1 MINYYFDNTNEL
13 KPYTHQLDANDD
25 TLPPDNALRVKP
37 EFKEGFHPC
46 EKNGEWLLVEDHRDK
61 TVYNI
66 ETQESYRVEYLG
78 TIKEGFTLLEPFK
91 FSRWNGEKWVLD
103 EDEQTTF
110 KIKQNKSLKNSLLN
124 EANENISILQD
135 AIDLDMSEDGDEER
149 LKSWKKYRILL
160 NRIDVSDIN
169 VIFPEKPQLS

>member
-13 KPYTHQLDANDD
+13 KPFTHELEANDD
-25 TLPPDNALRVKP
+25 TLPPDNALRIAP
-37 EFKEGFHPC
+37 EFKDGHWPC
-46 EKNGEWLLVEDHRDK
+46 EKNGEWIQIEDHRDK

-66 ETQESYRVEYLG
+66 ETQEASKVDYLG
-78 TIKEGFTLLEPFK
+78 PIKEGFTMMEPSQ
-91 FSRWNGEKWVLD
+91 FSKWNGEKWVLD
-103 EDEQTTF
+103 ENEEKAF

-169 VIFPEKPQLS
+169 VIFPVKPQ

>member
-46 EKNGEWLLVEDHRDK
+46 EKDGGWHLVEDHRDK

-66 ETQESYRVEYLG
+66 ETQESSRVEYLG
-78 TIKEGFTLLEPFK
+78 SIKEEFTLLEPFK

-103 EDEQTTF
+103 EEEQNVF
-110 KIKQNKSLKNSLLN
+110 KIKQNKMLKSSLLN

-135 AIDLDMSEDGDEER
+135 AIDFDMAEDGDEEK
-149 LKSWKKYRILL
+149 LKLWKKYRIFL
-160 NRIDVSDIN
+160 NRIDISNIPIV
-169 VIFPEKPQLS
+169 FPEKPV

>member
-13 KPYTHQLDANDD
+13 KPFTHELEANDD
-25 TLPPDNALRVKP
+25 TLPPDNALRIAP
-37 EFKEGFHPC
+37 EFKDGHWPC
-46 EKNGEWLLVEDHRDK
+46 ENNGEWVQVEDHRVK

-66 ETQESYRVEYLG
+66 ETQESSNVDYLG
-78 TIKEGFTLLEPFK
+78 TIKTGFTLLEPFQ
-91 FSRWNGEKWVLD
+91 FSKWNGKKWVLD

-135 AIDLDMSEDGDEER
+135 AIDLDMAEDGDEDK
-149 LKSWKKYRILL
+149 LKAWKKYRVLL

-169 VIFPEKPQLS
+169 VIFPDKPC

>member
-25 TLPPDNALRVKP
+25 TLPPDNALRIAP
-37 EFKEGFHPC
+37 EFKEGFYPC
-46 EKNGEWLLVEDHRDK
+46 ENNGKWVQVADHRGK
-61 TVYNI
+61 TVYNT
-66 ETQESYRVEYLG
+66 ETKESFKIDYLG
-78 TIKEGFTLLEPFK
+78 EIKAGFTLLEPFQ
-91 FSRWNGEKWVLD
+91 FSKWNGEKWVLD
-103 EDEQTTF
+103 ENEEKAF

-149 LKSWKKYRILL
+149 LKLWKKYRVLL
-160 NRIDVSDIN
+160 NRIDASDTN
-169 VIFPEKPQLS
+169 VIFPTKPQ

>member
-13 KPYTHQLDANDD
+13 KPFTHQLEANDD

-66 ETQESYRVEYLG
+66 ETQESSKVDYLG
-78 TIKEGFTLLEPFK
+78 PIKEGFTMMEPSQ
-91 FSRWNGEKWVLD
+91 FSKWNGEKWVLD
-103 EDEQTTF
+103 ENEEKAF

-135 AIDLDMSEDGDEER
+135 AIDLDMAEDGDEDK
-149 LKSWKKYRILL
+149 LKTWKKYRVLL
-160 NRIDVSDIN
+160 NRIDTSDIK
-169 VIFPEKPQLS
+169 VIFPDKPY

>member
-46 EKNGEWLLVEDHRDK
+46 EKDGGWHLVEDHRDK

-66 ETQESYRVEYLG
+66 ETQESSRVEYLG
-78 TIKEGFTLLEPFK
+78 SIKQEFTLLEPFQ
-91 FSRWNGEKWVLD
+91 FSKWNGKKWVLD
-103 EDEQTTF
+103 ANEQTTF
-110 KIKQNKSLKNSLLN
+110 KIKQNKMLKSSLLN

-149 LKSWKKYRILL
+149 LKAWKKYRVLL
-160 NRIDVSDIN
+160 NRIDTSDIN
-169 VIFPEKPQLS
+169 VIFPEKPE

>member
-46 EKNGEWLLVEDHRDK
+46 EKDGGWHLVEDHRDK

-66 ETQESYRVEYLG
+66 ETQESSKIEYLG
-78 TIKEGFTLLEPFK
+78 SIKEDFTLLEPFQ
-91 FSRWNGEKWVLD
+91 FSKWNGKKWVLD
-103 EDEQTTF
+103 EDEQNAF
-110 KIKQNKSLKNSLLN
+110 KIKQNKMLKNSLLN

-135 AIDLDMSEDGDEER
+135 AIDLDMSEDGDEEK
-149 LKSWKKYRILL
+149 LKAWKKYRVLL
-160 NRIDVSDIN
+160 NRIDISNIAV
-169 VIFPEKPQLS
+169 VFPEKP